1 MRVEQVR
8 SARFGQRDRGPTGTP
23 GAISKASRGVSDGTE
38 PQQDRTPRPGAGTP
52 ADRRPTGMRTTELQ
66 LAETIA
72 VRVDLSEPL
81 LTAHQV
87 AALLAIPRS
96 SVYRVR
102 PPADRAVPSITV
114 GRHRRFYRSDVE
126 TWLASRRP

>member
-1 MRVEQVR
+1 MPEPPASGALQ
-8 SARFGQRDRGPTGTP
+8 GMHTTQR
-23 GAISKASRGVSDGTE
+23 
-38 PQQDRTPRPGAGTP
+38 
-52 ADRRPTGMRTTELQ
+52 Q

-96 SVYRVR
+96 SVYEYARR
-102 PPADRAVPSITV
+102 QTDPLPSITV

-126 TWLASRRP
+126 AWLASRRP